1 MADRTTTK
9 IIETRPSAGRD
20 SFPIADG
27 VTVAAGTLVQLEA
40 GFLNHW
46 DDSASNDVFVGIV
59 IGGED
64 RAGDGIIIGETSDT
78 PDPRAFVDTSGVIL
92 MHLDSINGTPSQAK
106 VGDLIYCDD
115 SDTDNMDLQ
124 ASGNTNAIGVL
135 WEFRSTTDCDVK
147 LFTPAEYIAVNYE
160 SAGT

>member
-20 SFPIADG
+20 SFAIADG
-27 VTVAAGTLVQLEA
+27 VTVAAGTLAQLQA

-46 DDSASNDVFVGIV
+46 DDSGSNDNFLGIV
-59 IGGED
+59 IGGKD
-64 RAGDGIIIGETSDT
+64 RASDGIIIGETSDT

-92 MHLDSINGTPSQAK
+92 MHLDSIDGTPVQAN
-106 VGDLIYCDD
+106 VGAVVYCPD
-115 SDTDNMDLQ
+115 SDTDNIDLQ

-135 WEFRSTTDCDVK
+135 WNFRTATDCDVK
-147 LFTPAEYIAVNYE
+147 LFTPAEFLAYNRE
-160 SAGT
+160 SPGS